1 MKSLRDFIV
10 LFVEVEQCFEP
21 SSVHNVVSGKLGSTA
36 IDDFP
41 LYFDGQLE
49 GVSTQSRRIR
59 KSGEIDGSNYSVNLE
74 VRLQKTRLSFL
85 ASL

>member
-36 IDDFP
+36 IDGFP

-59 KSGEIDGSNYSVNLE
+59 KSGEIDGSYSVNLK
-74 VRLQKTRLSFL
+74 VRLKKTRFSFL